1 MTRIGVTG
9 HQDLPHDAIDYIT
22 HGIRDILG
30 RHDEIDGYSSLAAG
44 ADQIF
49 ATEVL
54 AAGGRLHA
62 VIPSEDYTA
71 TLSDEDLV
79 HYNQLLASASR
90 TTQLPFP
97 APAEDA
103 YEAAGQWIATESEL
117 LIAVWDGLPARGRGG
132 TADTVAYARAL
143 DREVHVIWPGGMTR

>member
-9 HQDLPHDAIDYIT
+9 HQDLPRDAIDYIT
-22 HGIRDILG
+22 HGIRDILEH
-30 RHDEIDGYSSLAAG
+30 HDQIDGYSSLAAG

-62 VIPSEDYTA
+62 VIPSADYTA

-90 TTQLPFP
+90 TTQLAFP
-97 APAEDA
+97 APGEDA

>member
-9 HQDLPHDAIDYIT
+9 HQNLP
-22 HGIRDILG
+22 GG
-30 RHDEIDGYSSLAAG
+30 SLAAG

-54 AAGGRLHA
+54 TAGGRLHV
-62 VIPSEDYTA
+62 VIPSAAYDT
-71 TLSDEDLV
+71 TLDGEDLV
-79 HYNQLLASASR
+79 LYNRLLTSASE
-90 TTQLPFP
+90 TTRLPFG

-103 YEAAGQWIATESEL
+103 YEAAGRWIATETEL
-117 LIAVWDGLPARGRGG
+117 LIAVWDGQPARGRGG

-143 DREVHVIWPGGMTR
+143 DREVHVIWPDGVTRG